1 MEQQDC
7 SSSES
12 TAINNLHDY
21 DQILDW
27 LLHLETTLALVGIH
41 LGKTLSPYAISL
53 VHGLGP
59 KIYPFFCS
67 APCGKPRIVTSQ
79 NEQLENHRIG
89 IY

>member
-7 SSSES
+7 SSSEL

-59 KIYPFFCS
+59 KISLLLLS
-67 APCGKPRIVTSQ
+67 A
-79 NEQLENHRIG
+79 LL
-89 IY
+89 